1 MVDPRQFNP
10 IGGIDGSVA
19 AMKRLWQPPRLRQ
32 DDQSHE
38 RRATWLELF
47 FDLVF
52 VVTVTE
58 LGKVLL
64 DDVSPMG
71 LLHYALLFV
80 PIWWCWVGETFYA
93 TRYDQDSLSDRLVTL
108 VQMMILVVMAVNA
121 HYGLDQSSVG
131 FALCYVAFRSILLLQ
146 YTVAGWFNPQT
157 RLMVRHFRTG
167 FGLSVMLWLA
177 AIVVP
182 APWRFGLWILGLAI
196 DFLTPLMGRRYLAQF
211 PPNMTHVPERLGLF
225 TMIMLGESLFAVVT
239 GLSKQEDWT
248 LGATMIAVLGVVNA
262 FVLWWMYFETAS
274 GSPFQTLKLGL
285 SAKLSPTARSTIWLY
300 AHLPLAIGVTAAGVG
315 VKYALSKAYLAS
327 LSDAGRWL
335 LCGSMGLT
343 LVTLAL
349 LHWLTC
355 LRADRRRSLIGQRFA
370 GVGALA
376 IVGLLGQGLSSLS
389 VVGLVAAIGLVQVTV
404 DIVQQDRAAQG

>member
-1 MVDPRQFNP
+1 
-10 IGGIDGSVA
+10 
-19 AMKRLWQPPRLRQ
+19 MKRLWQPPRLRL
-32 DDQSHE
+32 DEPGHE

-64 DDVSPMG
+64 DDISLLG
-71 LLHYALLFV
+71 LLHYSMLFV

-121 HYGLDQSSVG
+121 HHGLDQSSVG
-131 FALCYVAFRSILLLQ
+131 FALCYAAFRTILLLQ
-146 YTVAGWFNPQT
+146 YWVAGWFNPPT
-157 RLMVRHFRTG
+157 RLMIRHFQTG
-167 FGLSVMLWLA
+167 FGLSVLLW
-177 AIVVP
+177 VVSVWVP
-182 APWRFGLWILGLAI
+182 APWRFGLWGLGLAI

-248 LGATMIAVLGVVNA
+248 LGATTIAVLGVVNA
-262 FVLWWMYFETAS
+262 FTLWWMYFETAS
-274 GSPFQTLKLGL
+274 GSPFQA
-285 SAKLSPTARSTIWLY
+285 AKSGQTMRITVWLY

-315 VKYALSKAYLAS
+315 IKYALSKAYLVA

-335 LCGSMGLT
+335 LCGSMGLA

-349 LHWLTC
+349 LHGLTC
-355 LRADRRRSLIGQRFA
+355 LRADRRRSLILERLA

-376 IVGLLGQGLSSLS
+376 IVGLFGRGLSSLV
-389 VVGLVAAIGLVQVTV
+389 VVGLVAAIGLVQVGV
-404 DIVQQDRAAQG
+404 DIVQQDRAAQRVDRR